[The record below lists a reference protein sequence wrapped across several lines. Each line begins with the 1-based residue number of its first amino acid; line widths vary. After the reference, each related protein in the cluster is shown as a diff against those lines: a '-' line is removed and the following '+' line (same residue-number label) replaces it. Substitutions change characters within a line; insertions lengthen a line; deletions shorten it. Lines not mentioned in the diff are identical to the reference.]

1 MSKSKKTHS
10 AEQTADYSKLYG
22 ITIIA
27 VVIAAVALFLWNS
40 NLFQGNAPAVTINGK
55 EYSVADVNYY
65 YKSVQQYQ
73 SYLTMTG
80 SSNYDPTVSAK
91 DQMYDKDRTWH
102 DMMTEQAVD
111 SLRQDVALADLAQE
125 KGHTLSEEGQASL
138 KSSLTNLEASW
149 VSSGYPNQK
158 SYLKAVYGDSMT
170 HDKMVECLNRAV
182 LASDYYSAQQ
192 ATYEYTQA
200 DLDAYYSENKNTLD
214 TFVISQFLFQANVAT
229 TDKDGKAIEMTE
241 DEKAAALETA
251 KQDAKAKADALYA
264 RLKAGEDAQ
273 ALMDEFSKDLG
284 YSYVSSVLPG
294 SSVNSQY
301 ADWAYS
307 AAKGESTLV
316 EYKGTS
322 STSYIYCVARVEDR
336 YQDNT
341 PSANVRHILIS
352 AGTNPTEDQY
362 SKALTEAE
370 DLLEKFKNGE
380 ATQDA
385 FAKLAVENSDDSG
398 SASNGGLLN
407 VNSYAGYHQAFVD
420 WALAQGRTA
429 GDTGIVKNDSSYN
442 KGYHIMY
449 YVDQDLAYWMQNAE
463 HALLTQ
469 DLAAW
474 EEEIFSGYTIENGD
488 GLKHVG

>member
-1 MSKSKKTHS
+1 MSKSKKKHS
-10 AEQTADYSKLYG
+10 TEQTADYSKLYG
-22 ITIIA
+22 FSIIA

-40 NLFQGNAPAVTINGK
+40 NLFQSNAPAVTINGK

-65 YKSVQQYQ
+65 YTSVQQYQ
-73 SYLTMTG
+73 SYLTLMGG
-80 SSNYDPTVSAK
+80 STYNSSVPAK
-91 DQMYDKDRTWH
+91 DQMYDEDHTWH
-102 DMMTEQAVD
+102 DRLVEQAVE
-111 SLRQDVALADLAQE
+111 SLQQDVALADLAQQ
-125 KGHTLSEEGQASL
+125 KGHTLSEEGQESL

-149 VSSGYPNQK
+149 ITAGYPNQK

-170 HDKMVECLNRAV
+170 YDKLVECLNRAA
-182 LASDYYSAQQ
+182 LASDYYSAQE

-200 DLDAYYSENKNTLD
+200 DLDAYYAENKNTLD

-229 TDKDGKAIEMTE
+229 TDEEGNTIEMTE
-241 DEKAAALETA
+241 DEKAAALESV
-251 KQDAKAKADALYA
+251 KKDVKAKADDLYA

-273 ALMDEFSKDLG
+273 TLMDEFSEDLG

-294 SSVNSQY
+294 TSVSSQY

-307 AAKGESTLV
+307 AAKGDSTLV
-316 EYKGTS
+316 EYESS

-352 AGTNPTEDQY
+352 AGTDPTEDDY
-362 SKALTEAE
+362 NNALKEAE
-370 DLLEKFKNGE
+370 GLLEKFKKGE
-380 ATQDA
+380 ATEDA
-385 FAKLAVENSDDSG
+385 FAQLAVENSADSG

-407 VNSYAGYHQAFVD
+407 VTPYSGYTQTFTD
-420 WALAQGRTA
+420 WALAQKHTA
-429 GDTGIVKNDSSYN
+429 GDTGIIKNDSSST

-463 HALLTQ
+463 YALLNQ

-474 EEEIFSGYTIENGD
+474 EKEIVSGYTAENGD
-488 GLKHVG
+488 GLKYVG